1 MLLVCL
7 AVLVPA
13 CSSPSGQPTLPSD
26 RHPPVSQWPPVS
38 GGCSGPTR
46 DHFPKDSAL
55 NDVVVT
61 GRCSAWAVGNF
72 RTSTA
77 ATSALIEHWGGSS
90 WRQIQAPGPQTNTVL
105 FAVAAPQSDDVWAV
119 GIQHDATQRHAR
131 TLIDHW
137 NGKGW
142 VTVPSPNPKAP
153 FTTEVL
159 DSVSA
164 SSPTN
169 VWAAGYYLSIGG
181 LYRTLIEHWDGR
193 SWQISLSA
201 NVSGAQTSST
211 LSDISWAPHGQAW
224 VVGFYSQGRKNWS
237 LIEHWDG
244 RSWQIVRSPEP
255 RQSGLESVTAA
266 STASTWAVGW
276 VHVDRTT
283 NKAEIMRWDGRA
295 WEVVPSPNPA
305 NQGSELIHVTS
316 TSSRALAVGFSEG
329 QGNTKPLAVLW
340 TGSSWTLTHLPI
352 AASANSAIEVGGV
365 SGLEFGPP
373 WIVGWTYLN
382 DTAQAF
388 AIRP

>member
-1 MLLVCL
+1 
-7 AVLVPA
+7 
-13 CSSPSGQPTLPSD
+13 
-26 RHPPVSQWPPVS
+26 VSQWPTAS
-38 GGCSGPTR
+38 GRCSGPTR

-72 RTSTA
+72 WSNTA
-77 ATSALIEHWGGSS
+77 AAAALIEHWDGSS
-90 WRQIQAPGPQTNTVL
+90 WRQIQAPGPRTNTVL

-137 NGKGW
+137 NGNRW
-142 VTVPSPNPKAP
+142 VTVPSPSPKAP
-153 FTTEVL
+153 FTTEFL

-169 VWAAGYYLSIGG
+169 VWAAGYYLSTGG

-193 SWQISLSA
+193 SWQISSSPNA
-201 NVSGAQTSST
+201 SGAYTSST

-224 VVGFYSQGRKNWS
+224 AVGFYGQGPKDWS

-244 RSWQIVRSPEP
+244 RSWRIVHSPEP
-255 RQSGLESVTAA
+255 RQSGLESVTAP

-276 VHVDRTT
+276 IHIDATT
-283 NKAEIMRWDGRA
+283 NKAEIMRWDGKA
-295 WEVVPSPNPA
+295 WDVVPSPNPA
-305 NQGSELIHVTS
+305 HRGGELIHVTS
-316 TSSRALAVGFSEG
+316 SSGRALAVGVSQSRNSTE
-329 QGNTKPLAVLW
+329 PLAVLW
-340 TGSSWTLTHLPI
+340 NGSNWALTHLPI
-352 AASANSAIEVGGV
+352 ASSANNAIEVGGV
-365 SGLEFGPP
+365 SGLEFGLP
-373 WIVGWTYLN
+373 WIVGWTDLK
-382 DTAQAF
+382 DTAHAF